1 MNERM
6 QKRVIIAALVVSI
19 VVFAVFSYDF
29 FRGVLGNQDTLE
41 RSTAEYM
48 PAEYESRNQEFIPPN
63 QSRIAQARD
72 YLNLESS
79 PIPEGE
85 MGGGLAV
92 WIAESTA
99 SGTLYFNAPQDFFTV
114 TATNFGY
121 APLNLIL
128 KLFYNYE
135 EANFYIAGTD
145 TSDTEFLFELDAGYS
160 VDVPVQLSRD
170 LEASET
176 ISRLTVGLFNAPE
189 YFVGNAD
196 EISDDLQ
203 FSPRINNAVI
213 NFEINYGFN
222 DDLAL
227 DVEQFS
233 PFDQSEFFGF
243 SIHKSPASSED
254 GFLPIPRLPVV
265 AQPGEEINL
274 TLFANS
280 RSSGE
285 VFVGDTLL
293 EPFLYDDFIVV
304 AMLDW
309 HQIPVSNKPFMWV
322 NIEGTDP
329 SFGQHVNFTIIASAE
344 PGFYEFSAF
353 LVPNPTQ
360 RISREH
366 FYPLEIFPRFTIEV
380 VCTD

>member
-1 MNERM
+1 MKEST
-6 QKRVIIAALVVSI
+6 QKRAIIVILVVSATTF
-19 VVFAVFSYDF
+19 VVLGYLFLQ
-29 FRGVLGNQDTLE
+29 GVLDNQDTF
-41 RSTAEYM
+41 AEL
-48 PAEYESRNQEFIPPN
+48 PAEHTLGTQEFIPPS
-63 QSRIAQARD
+63 QDRIATTKD
-72 YLNLESS
+72 YLNFELS
-79 PIPEGE
+79 PIPNEE
-85 MGGGLAV
+85 MSRGIQV
-92 WIAESTA
+92 WIVEAA
-99 SGTLYFNAPQDFFTV
+99 NSGILYLDTPQDSLTV
-114 TATNFGY
+114 TASNGESR
-121 APLNLIL
+121 PLNLIL
-128 KLFYNYE
+128 KVFYNYE
-135 EANFYIAGTD
+135 EVNFYILGAQEP
-145 TSDTEFLFELDAGYS
+145 STEFLFNLEAGYS
-160 VDVPVQLSRD
+160 VNIPIQLSD
-170 LEASET
+170 SIDAGDT
-176 ISRLTVGLFNAPE
+176 ISRLTVGVFNAPE